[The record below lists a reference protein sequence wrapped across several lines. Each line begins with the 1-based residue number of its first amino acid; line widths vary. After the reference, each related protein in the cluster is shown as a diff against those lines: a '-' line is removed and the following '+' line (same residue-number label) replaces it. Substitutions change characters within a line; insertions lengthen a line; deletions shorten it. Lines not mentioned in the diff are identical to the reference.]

1 MKKLLFAILLFC
13 TGISVQAQLPDHT
26 PMMNK
31 YWDLLNTR
39 TIKKGTSG
47 LYEPYFPPPLMAA
60 NKKPIYLSGYMVP
73 LKTGAVHKTF
83 LLSVLPVAQCQFC
96 GEGDI
101 PEMVEVFME
110 EPLKFTSKP
119 ITIDG
124 ILNINQD
131 PDGAAFQLLKGKL
144 KK

>member
-1 MKKLLFAILLFC
+1 MKRFLLAILLFFV
-13 TGISVQAQLPDHT
+13 GISVQAQLPDHT

-39 TIKKGTSG
+39 TIKKAASG

-73 LKTGAVHKTF
+73 LKTGSVHKTF

-119 ITIDG
+119 INIDG

-131 PDGAAFQLLKGKL
+131 PDGATFQLLKGKL

>member
-1 MKKLLFAILLFC
+1 MKKFCTSILLFFI
-13 TGISVQAQLPDHT
+13 TFSIYAQLPDHT

-39 TIKKGTSG
+39 TIKKNASG
-47 LYEPYFPPPLMAA
+47 MYEPYYPPALMAV

-119 ITIDG
+119 INIEG
-124 ILNINQD
+124 VLNINQN
-131 PDGAAFQLLKGKL
+131 PDGASFQLLNGKL